1 MVRRLASLTPVKNV
15 LVMCLTFSPDHP
27 DHLILFRDYVSRKA
41 AGKVKAVLEGLRLDS
56 STIRACITSNPND
69 DEGAAQAGLTRWKEG
84 QGQQP
89 PSWAVLIEA
98 MEYARIAQQQVQG
111 LKKKLG
117 LSSKLFALMSCM

>member
-1 MVRRLASLTPVKNV
+1 MKNV

-41 AGKVKAVLEGLRLDS
+41 AGKVKTVLEGLRLDS
-56 STIRACITSNPND
+56 STITACITSNHYD
-69 DEGAAQAGLTRWKEG
+69 DEGAAQAGLTKWVEG
-84 QGQQP
+84 QGRQP
-89 PSWAVLIEA
+89 PSWALLIEA
-98 MEYARIAQQQVQG
+98 MEHAQIAQQHVQG